1 MKHVKSLLSLI
12 IKPIF
17 GKSIFEVLF
26 ETSIFCHLAIYRLLT
41 NAVEILNMLS
51 AVIIFVE
58 ILNNFKQAKKITEI
72 KTHLKVSVEEIV
84 QYQNLFERKLTDQC
98 KNIAL

>member
-1 MKHVKSLLSLI
+1 MKHVKSLSSSI

-26 ETSIFCHLAIYRLLT
+26 ETSIFCHLAIHRLST

-51 AVIIFVE
+51 AVITFVE
-58 ILNNFKQAKKITEI
+58 ILNDFKQAKKITEI